1 MTKIGNITELW
12 GFHDGL
18 ASFHIH
24 KGRRTLE
31 GMINTAGEIVVEPKY
46 HRIYTKVGDIICI
59 KKTEK
64 SKCSYIDIVCNRIIY
79 NTDEIGQ
86 EVANK
91 RIITKSEKNNRYG
104 LEDFDRNVIIP
115 HQFARLHFAGDYN
128 YLVGYKNGKH
138 GVFDTDGNKLLPCV
152 FDDIRTSNVSAG
164 ARIAVCQKNKWF
176 AVDLFGNRL
185 LSKNYEYLSECS
197 PLGFYVFGSN
207 NKYGI
212 IDSDEHIIV
221 PAKYSILY
229 WIDDNRLCCGMS
241 KCRFYSIPFGESSH
255 HYSIAV
261 SVYGVIDSL
270 GQSIIPMIHPYPFS
284 NERKER
290 PRQGKYI
297 IEAPDPENTD
307 DTLNGV
313 IDEQGQMVLPFDRWK
328 ICSYENGFKV
338 YNRTQQCFGLYS
350 LDGEILLPG
359 EYEKLWLG
367 DTLDYIAVCKHG
379 EWYYVNQHGDRVLL

>member
-115 HQFARLHFAGDYN
+115 HQFAGKVSQDHFLYVRPSS
-128 YLVGYKNGKH
+128 LS
-138 GVFDTDGNKLLPCV
+138 F
-152 FDDIRTSNVSAG
+152 
-164 ARIAVCQKNKWF
+164 QKNTVRFTLPNTLAGTRSFLWR
-176 AVDLFGNRL
+176 AVRFRRIRWRAEARTGRGYPPGV
-185 LSKNYEYLSECS
+185 S
-197 PLGFYVFGSN
+197 GS
-207 NKYGI
+207 
-212 IDSDEHIIV
+212 
-221 PAKYSILY
+221 
-229 WIDDNRLCCGMS
+229 
-241 KCRFYSIPFGESSH
+241 
-255 HYSIAV
+255 
-261 SVYGVIDSL
+261 
-270 GQSIIPMIHPYPFS
+270 
-284 NERKER
+284 
-290 PRQGKYI
+290 
-297 IEAPDPENTD
+297 T
-307 DTLNGV
+307 
-313 IDEQGQMVLPFDRWK
+313 
-328 ICSYENGFKV
+328 
-338 YNRTQQCFGLYS
+338 
-350 LDGEILLPG
+350 
-359 EYEKLWLG
+359 
-367 DTLDYIAVCKHG
+367 
-379 EWYYVNQHGDRVLL
+379 